1 MATFTAVISDQI
13 TDMPINVP
21 VLVKRKGYKTPFVTR
36 RDEDEP
42 DLIAILGVQSP
53 DDDYGVY
60 YKLEE
65 IEWWMGLP
73 QT

>member
-60 YKLEE
+60 YKFEE